1 VRLLQAQYP
10 LASAGVAVK
19 DRRIGP
25 MVIPDTMVCGKDL
38 AQGIL
43 NCAWAALHR
52 GKSIRLK
59 FESSGYADEQR
70 AHAQ

>member
-1 VRLLQAQYP
+1 MLLQAKYP
-10 LASAGVAVK
+10 LASAGVGVK

-25 MVIPDTMVCGKDL
+25 MVIPDTMVGRKDL
-38 AQGIL
+38 SQSLLHSA
-43 NCAWAALHR
+43 CAALHR

-59 FESSGYADEQR
+59 FEPSGYANEQR